1 MTQTGTL
8 ITGLA
13 LSAALLLTACS
24 EQSTPLPQAP
34 DGNVPMVGSAPA
46 GDTEVPIGLDSNPMV
61 EELTI
66 SPDVQNASGVKL
78 NPPHGEPGHRCEIP
92 VGAPLDGSAAT
103 GGQSI
108 TIPPVEAAP
117 SPAALPITMPPT
129 NTAGKLNP
137 PHGEPGHDCAVP
149 VGSPLPG

>member
-34 DGNVPMVGSAPA
+34 DGNVPMVGSAPV
-46 GDTEVPIGLDSNPMV
+46 GNEMPVGLDSDQVVN
-61 EELTI
+61 ELPITLGAQ
-66 SPDVQNASGVKL
+66 DASGVKL

-103 GGQSI
+103 GGQTI

-117 SPAALPITMPPT
+117 SPATLPVTMPPT

>member
-13 LSAALLLTACS
+13 LSAALLLTACR
-24 EQSTPLPQAP
+24 EQSPPVTQAP

-108 TIPPVEAAP
+108 TIPPVE
-117 SPAALPITMPPT
+117 
-129 NTAGKLNP
+129 
-137 PHGEPGHDCAVP
+137 
-149 VGSPLPG
+149 